1 MKKLIVVLA
10 FILFPISGVA
20 QAPLDFLEDIAG
32 VETVVITK
40 DAFKLLLKFNPE
52 KFKDSKEIKIFKMAA
67 GLEEFKMFSSKDPII
82 AEKIAAISLEAVK
95 KQNLTPIKTV
105 DENDPSVKIYAK
117 EAKNKAFVSNA
128 VLFLDETDT
137 AANGAAEVKIV
148 VLKGKLQVQ
157 QISKLATIFVKKNK

>member
-1 MKKLIVVLA
+1 MKKLIGVLA
-10 FILFPISGVA
+10 LIFFPISGVA
-20 QAPLDFLEDIAG
+20 QGSLDFLEDIAG

-52 KFKDSKEIKIFKMAA
+52 KFKDSKEIKIFQMAA

-95 KQNLTPIKTV
+95 KQNLTPIKAA
-105 DENDPSVKIYAK
+105 DENDLSVKIYAK
-117 EAKNKAFVSNA
+117 EAKNKAFASNA

-137 AANGAAEVKIV
+137 AAKGAVEAKIV

-157 QISKLATIFVKKNK
+157 QISELATIFAKKNK

>member
-1 MKKLIVVLA
+1 
-10 FILFPISGVA
+10 
-20 QAPLDFLEDIAG
+20 
-32 VETVVITK
+32 
-40 DAFKLLLKFNPE
+40 
-52 KFKDSKEIKIFKMAA
+52 MAA